1 MACQVLPYAVEYY
14 NSLPEL
20 RVVKDRFESAQASK
34 ILFMEI
40 GKVFVKHHV
49 EDTLGIAL
57 LYNHFLLEQHEMLVN
72 INSVVVPWDVTSGAM
87 ELAGVNTSAW
97 RFTDQGLTPYE
108 FAYTAVEVSLGRYP
122 I

>member
-72 INSVVVPWDVTSGAM
+72 INSVVVPWDVQAARWSSPVSIPAPGASPIRALRHTSSPTR
-87 ELAGVNTSAW
+87 L
-97 RFTDQGLTPYE
+97 
-108 FAYTAVEVSLGRYP
+108 
-122 I
+122 